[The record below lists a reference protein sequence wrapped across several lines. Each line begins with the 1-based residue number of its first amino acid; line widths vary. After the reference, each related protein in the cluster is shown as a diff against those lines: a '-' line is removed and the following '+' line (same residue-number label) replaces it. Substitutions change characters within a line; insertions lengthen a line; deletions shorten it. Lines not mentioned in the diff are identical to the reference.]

1 MDAQFSE
8 ADKQALEIH
17 YRELARLAD
26 HSENLTSTAFDDIK
40 LLGGVGA
47 LLSWKPLLGQISGSG
62 AQAQQVY
69 LLLGYLLIVLALGI
83 IGYAALMKQSVV
95 LFYLREIQRY
105 EAEIR
110 RRLGQENADT
120 FRVAAMWHGWSEK
133 TQQPL
138 GRLFYGHFYLVIV
151 LFPSCVLLFSGGPA
165 PNSASW
171 LLAGICFV
179 VSVAVCL
186 THYRAT
192 TKIVY
197 TPANVEP
204 LRDGAGHGSHR
215 AGQKSGEGR

>member
-26 HSENLTSTAFDDIK
+26 HSGNLTCTAFEDIK

-47 LLSWKPLLGQISGSG
+47 LLSWKPLLGQIAESG

-83 IGYAALMKQSVV
+83 IGLAALMKQSVV

-120 FRVAAMWHGWSEK
+120 FRVAAMWHQWSEK
-133 TQQPL
+133 TQRPL
-138 GRLFYGHFYLVIV
+138 GRLFYVHFYLIIV
-151 LFPSCVLLFSGGPA
+151 LFPSSVLLFSGDRA
-165 PNSASW
+165 PNQTSC
-171 LLAGICFV
+171 LFAGICFV
-179 VSVAVCL
+179 VSVGVCL

-192 TKIVY
+192 TRIVY
-197 TPANVEP
+197 TPDNVES
-204 LRDGAGHGSHR
+204 LRDKAGHD
-215 AGQKSGEGR
+215 SGA